1 MINKTFFFFLVL
13 LFLLIRFAA
22 TNWRGVT
29 YFLFFFVFFFVFA
42 QGRSLEY
49 GFGAKSGQILLN
61 RVRSR
66 AFPPS
71 AEKLL

>member
-1 MINKTFFFFLVL
+1 MHGHPQPILSELDDCRFF
-13 LFLLIRFAA
+13 
-22 TNWRGVT
+22 
-29 YFLFFFVFFFVFA
+29 FFFVFCLF

-61 RVRSR
+61 RVRAR